1 MANDV
6 SKINKVLIQ
15 TKTEEQQ
22 AVLERDDGIR
32 PD

>member
-15 TKTEEQQ
+15 TKTKEQQ